1 MNLALDKHTKKMDA
15 QPLKNKN
22 QAEKIKRWSLP
33 PNLLLDHLLCE
44 GIHEGTIVAEIVTHT
59 GLGEVNI
66 TFPLVEEM
74 LKIKIYREL
83 GHLFISYDRTD

>member
-1 MNLALDKHTKKMDA
+1 MNLALDKHIKKMDA
-15 QPLKNKN
+15 QSLRNKI

-33 PNLLLDHLLCE
+33 PNLLDHLLCE

-59 GLGEVNI
+59 ELGEVNI

-74 LKIKIYREL
+74 LKIKKYREL

>member
-1 MNLALDKHTKKMDA
+1 MNFALDKHIKKMDA
-15 QPLKNKN
+15 QSLRNKI

-59 GLGEVNI
+59 ELGEVNI
-66 TFPLVEEM
+66 TFPLIEEM
-74 LKIKIYREL
+74 LKIRIYREL